1 MRNAHIIIYNT
12 TNNEQHIKTIMKKI
26 LSTMLLALAAAF
38 TFTSCEDVPA
48 PYDTP
53 TNGGGTGG
61 GETELTGDG
70 TEEKPYTVTDIKAGA
85 TGTEVFV
92 KAYIVGYVPDKSLD
106 EAIFSADGCKVQSN
120 VIVAASADESTVDN
134 VIAVQLPTGA
144 VRTALNLNDNPS
156 NLKQEV
162 LLCGNIENYFG
173 KAGVKSVVWAKI
185 GSKEAGTKPG
195 TETPAAD
202 PKGSG
207 TKEDPYNVAAAL
219 NYTKALAAD
228 VNSDKEIYIKGKV
241 STISSEFK
249 ADNYGNA
256 TYYISDDGTANNQFY
271 AFRSLYLKNTK
282 YTEGNTNIK
291 VGDDVVICGKVVNY
305 KGNTPETVANQS
317 YLYSLNGKTEGENQG
332 GSTGGEEEPSEG
344 AGKVTISDNLL
355 TLTNSIAEE
364 STETIT
370 VKPSDLL
377 TGNAIDVTELTL
389 SDGTKIVFDKNGETN
404 GPKYYSGNNYANI
417 RVYKNNK
424 ITFKGKK
431 AIAKIAITGDVNGS
445 NKYVGNETAVAT
457 VSGNDITYI
466 NVFTGTSGGG
476 TQLRINSITI
486 TYAK

>member
-1 MRNAHIIIYNT
+1 
-12 TNNEQHIKTIMKKI
+12 MKKI

-53 TNGGGTGG
+53 TKGGGTG

-70 TEEKPYTVTDIKAGA
+70 TEEKPYTVTDIKTGSV

-92 KAYIVGYVPDKSLD
+92 KGYIVGYVPDKKID
-106 EAIFSADGCKVQSN
+106 EAIFSAEGCEVQSN
-120 VIVAASADESTVDN
+120 IIVAASADESTVAN

-144 VRTALNLNDNPS
+144 VRTALNLKDNPT

-173 KAGVKSVVWAKI
+173 NAGVKSVAWAKI
-185 GSKEAGTKPG
+185 GSKEVGTKPG

-256 TYYISDDGTANNQFY
+256 TFYISDDGTANNQFY

-332 GSTGGEEEPSEG
+332 GSTGGDDKPSEG
-344 AGKVTISDNLL
+344 TEGKVSISDNQL
-355 TLTNSIAEE
+355 TLTNSGADEG
-364 STETIT
+364 TETIT

-377 TGNAIDVTELTL
+377 TGNAVDVTELTL

-404 GPKYYSGNNYANI
+404 GPKYYSGTNYANI

-431 AIAKIAITGDVNGS
+431 AIAKIVITGDVNGS
-445 NKYVGNETAVAT
+445 NKYVGNATAT
-457 VSGNDITYI
+457 VTISGNDLTYT